1 MNEPVITVVG
11 NLTADPDLRFTP
23 SGVAVANFTVAQ
35 TPRAFDKT
43 RNEYVDGDPLFLNC
57 SVWKEYAEHV
67 AETLTKGMRV
77 IVHGR
82 LKSRSYEARDG
93 SRRTVFEVEVE
104 EVGPSLRYAT
114 ATVTR
119 TQSGQR
125 PQQTQ
130 QQSGRDP
137 WATPTSTDEPPF

>member
-1 MNEPVITVVG
+1 MNEPAITLVG
-11 NLTADPDLRFTP
+11 NLTSDPELRFTP
-23 SGVAVANFTVAQ
+23 SGAPVASFTVAQ
-35 TPRAFDKT
+35 TPRTFDKN
-43 RNEYVDGDPLFLNC
+43 RNEYVDGDAIFMQC
-57 SVWKEYAEHV
+57 SVWKDQAEHV
-67 AETLTKGMRV
+67 AETLVKGMRI
-77 IVHGR
+77 IVTGR

-93 SRRTVFEVEVE
+93 SRRTVLEVEVD

-130 QQSGRDP
+130 QQPVRDP
-137 WATPTSTDEPPF
+137 WASDGTEAPF

>member
-1 MNEPVITVVG
+1 MNEPTITVVG
-11 NLTADPDLRFTP
+11 NLTDAPELRFTP

-35 TPRAFDKT
+35 TPRTFDKA
-43 RNEYVDGDPLFLNC
+43 RSEYVDGDPLFLSC

-67 AETLTKGMRV
+67 AETLTKGMRI

-104 EVGPSLRYAT
+104 KVGPSLRYAT
-114 ATVTR
+114 ATITR
-119 TQSGQR
+119 TQNGQR

-130 QQSGRDP
+130 QQPVRDP
-137 WATPTSTDEPPF
+137 WASPTSTDEPPF

>member
-1 MNEPVITVVG
+1 MNEPTITVIG

-35 TPRAFDKT
+35 TPRTFDKA

-67 AETLTKGMRV
+67 AETLTKGMRI

-114 ATVTR
+114 ATITR
-119 TQSGQR
+119 TQNGQR

-130 QQSGRDP
+130 QQPGRDP
-137 WATPTSTDEPPF
+137 WVSPTSTDEPPF

>member
-11 NLTADPDLRFTP
+11 NLTDAPDLRFTP

-35 TPRAFDKT
+35 TPRTFDKA
-43 RNEYVDGDPLFLNC
+43 RSEYVDGDPLFLSC

-67 AETLTKGMRV
+67 AETLTKGMRI

-93 SRRTVFEVEVE
+93 SRRTVFEVEVD

-114 ATVTR
+114 ATITR
-119 TQSGQR
+119 TGQR

-130 QQSGRDP
+130 QQPVRDP

>member
-11 NLTADPDLRFTP
+11 NLTDAPDLRFTP

-35 TPRAFDKT
+35 TPRTFDKA
-43 RNEYVDGDPLFLNC
+43 RSEYVDGDPLFLNC

-67 AETLTKGMRV
+67 AETLTKGMRI

-93 SRRTVFEVEVE
+93 SRRTVFEVEVD

-114 ATVTR
+114 ATITR
-119 TQSGQR
+119 TQNGQR

-130 QQSGRDP
+130 QQPGRDP
-137 WATPTSTDEPPF
+137 WVSPTSTDEPPF

>member
-1 MNEPVITVVG
+1 MNEPAITLVG
-11 NLTADPDLRFTP
+11 NLTSDPELRFTP
-23 SGVAVANFTVAQ
+23 SGAPVASFTVAQ
-35 TPRAFDKT
+35 TPRTFDKN
-43 RNEYVDGDPLFLNC
+43 RNEYVDGDAIFMQC
-57 SVWKEYAEHV
+57 SVWKDQAEHV
-67 AETLTKGMRV
+67 AETLVKGMRI
-77 IVHGR
+77 IVTGR

-93 SRRTVFEVEVE
+93 SRRTVLEVEVD

-130 QQSGRDP
+130 QTPVRDP
-137 WATPTSTDEPPF
+137 WASDGTEAPF

>member
-1 MNEPVITVVG
+1 MNEPTITVVG
-11 NLTADPDLRFTP
+11 NLTDAPELRFTP

-35 TPRAFDKT
+35 TPRTFDKA
-43 RNEYVDGDPLFLNC
+43 RSEYVDGDPLFLSC

-67 AETLTKGMRV
+67 AETLTKGMRI

-114 ATVTR
+114 ATITR
-119 TQSGQR
+119 TQNGQR

-130 QQSGRDP
+130 QQPVRDP
-137 WATPTSTDEPPF
+137 WASPTSTDEPPF

>member
-1 MNEPVITVVG
+1 MNEPTITVVG
-11 NLTADPDLRFTP
+11 NLTDAPELRFTP

-35 TPRAFDKT
+35 TPRTFDKA
-43 RNEYVDGDPLFLNC
+43 RSEYVDGDPLFLSC

-67 AETLTKGMRV
+67 AETLTKGMRI

-93 SRRTVFEVEVE
+93 SRRTVFEVEVD

-114 ATVTR
+114 ATITR
-119 TQSGQR
+119 TQNGQR

-130 QQSGRDP
+130 QQPVRDP
-137 WATPTSTDEPPF
+137 WASPTSTDEPPF

>member
-1 MNEPVITVVG
+1 MNEPVITVIG

-35 TPRAFDKT
+35 TPRTFDKA
-43 RNEYVDGDPLFLNC
+43 RSEYVDGDPLFLNC

-67 AETLTKGMRV
+67 AETLTKGMRI

-114 ATVTR
+114 ATITR
-119 TQSGQR
+119 TQNGQR

-130 QQSGRDP
+130 QQPGRDP
-137 WATPTSTDEPPF
+137 WVSPTSTDEPPF

>member
-1 MNEPVITVVG
+1 MKPNLRHAMEKLSLYLPVLLMGLLALGTWWLVRNAPKPIAVGPERAVMHEPDYYMKDFSIK
-11 NLTADPDLRFTP
+11 
-23 SGVAVANFTVAQ
+23 S
-35 TPRAFDKT
+35 FDVT
-43 RNEYVDGDPLFLNC
+43 
-57 SVWKEYAEHV
+57 
-67 AETLTKGMRV
+67 
-77 IVHGR
+77 GR

-93 SRRTVFEVEVE
+93 SRRTVLEVEVD

-130 QQSGRDP
+130 QTPVRDP
-137 WATPTSTDEPPF
+137 WASDGTEAPF

>member
-23 SGVAVANFTVAQ
+23 SGVPVANFTVAQ
-35 TPRAFDKT
+35 TPRTFDKA
-43 RNEYVDGDPLFLNC
+43 RNEYVDGDPLFLQC
-57 SVWKEYAEHV
+57 SLWKEYAEHV

-93 SRRTVFEVEVE
+93 SRRTVFEIEVE

-114 ATVTR
+114 ATITR
-119 TQSGQR
+119 TGQR